1 MKKLLFYFVSLFF
14 FVLMSCTEEEG
25 VNPPAGEKAIN
36 EIVTALENKEEIS
49 DFVEILKKVDVANL
63 TEDKLTVFAVRNLS
77 SAARSASAVL
87 DSVSI
92 KRHIA
97 KGSYAKADLTD
108 GKELESINGEKL
120 YITRNGDEV
129 YVNGVI
135 IEGEAIPA
143 GNSYIYIVPEVLEEK
158 TEPENFY
165 TTTINVRELIWGQNQ
180 DKPLEGVNVV
190 VNEAGK
196 DSLDRWT
203 EGEFIGEWKTDVNGQ
218 VIVKHTANEI
228 VFWVYKDG
236 YTDRYKGYIFK
247 GVDADGKFIFY
258 DTNADGLI
266 NNYDKYFFI
275 NNYYVENDKGETE
288 RTGTAYMVA
297 IDNENVELPL
307 PEPSSVENLWQNNVY
322 YYMSENVYLDS
333 KLTKETDSFRYN
345 SIDFSD
351 ASLDYWKSAYNTIDW
366 GISCIESLENASGY
380 DDLADKIRT
389 DVYLIWT
396 QLFGYYSQIVDYYSI
411 FPIDRIVNGINGLI
425 GNAGEDNKYA
435 LYMMLAKIYLL
446 EEKYDEVKEYC
457 DIVIKSNNYKYGDI
471 VWGGYTKVAPEPS
484 DTVNVLKYDEVLLM
498 KSCACLNKGNIP
510 EGLNCFNGLLEY
522 LGQEPV
528 SSYSSSDLM
537 NLAKNLLQGTGQLY
551 PYARILEGSFEVPG
565 FDANKN
571 RLLPIP
577 IRALETYPTLKQNE
591 GY

>member
-63 TEDKLTVFAVRNLS
+63 TEDKLTVFAVRNSS
-77 SAARSASAVL
+77 SAVRSASAVL

-143 GNSYIYIVPEVLEEK
+143 GNSYVYIVPEVLEEK
-158 TEPENFY
+158 TEPETFY

-190 VNEAGK
+190 VSEAGK

-266 NNYDKYFFI
+266 NNDDKYFFI

-345 SIDFSD
+345 SIDFFD
-351 ASLDYWKSAYNTIDW
+351 ESLDYWKSAYNTIDW
-366 GISCIESLENASGY
+366 GLSCIESLKKNGQT
-380 DDLADKIRT
+380 DLADKIRT

-446 EEKYDEVKEYC
+446 EEKYEEAEKCC
-457 DIVIKSNNYKYGDI
+457 DIIMEANKYNFGDI

-484 DTVNVLKYDEVLLM
+484 DTINVLKYDEVLLM
-498 KSCACLNKGNIP
+498 KSVASLK
-510 EGLNCFNGLLEY
+510 
-522 LGQEPV
+522 LGKDSRYTTSE
-528 SSYSSSDLM
+528 LM
-537 NLAKNLLQGTGQLY
+537 QNAQNVLQGTGQLY
-551 PYARILEGSFEVPG
+551 PYARILEGSFDVPG

-577 IRALETYPTLKQNE
+577 IRVLETYPTLKQNE

>member
-135 IEGEAIPA
+135 IEGEAILA

-266 NNYDKYFFI
+266 NNDDKYFFI

-345 SIDFSD
+345 SIDFFD
-351 ASLDYWKSAYNTIDW
+351 ESLDYWKSAYNTIDW
-366 GISCIESLENASGY
+366 GLSCIESLKKNGQT
-380 DDLADKIRT
+380 DLADKIRT

-446 EEKYDEVKEYC
+446 EEKYEEAEKCC
-457 DIVIKSNNYKYGDI
+457 DIIMEANKYNFGDI

-484 DTVNVLKYDEVLLM
+484 DTINVLKYDEVLLM
-498 KSCACLNKGNIP
+498 KSVASLK
-510 EGLNCFNGLLEY
+510 
-522 LGQEPV
+522 LGKDSRYTTSE
-528 SSYSSSDLM
+528 LM
-537 NLAKNLLQGTGQLY
+537 QNAQNVLQGTGQLY
-551 PYARILEGSFEVPG
+551 PYARILEGSFDVPG

-577 IRALETYPTLKQNE
+577 IRVLETYPTLKQNE

>member
-1 MKKLLFYFVSLFF
+1 MKKLLFYFISLSF
-14 FVLMSCTEEEG
+14 FVLMSCTKEEG

-49 DFVEILKKVDVANL
+49 DFVEILKKIDVANL
-63 TEDKLTVFAVRNLS
+63 TEDKLTVFAVRNSS
-77 SAARSASAVL
+77 SAARSTAVL

-129 YVNGVI
+129 YVNGVV

-143 GNSYIYIVPEVLEEK
+143 GNSYVYIVPEVLEEK
-158 TEPENFY
+158 TEPDTFY
-165 TTTINVRELIWGQNQ
+165 TTTINIRELIWGQAQ
-180 DKPLEGVNVV
+180 DKPLEDVNVV

-196 DSLDRWT
+196 DSLGVWT
-203 EGEFIGEWKTDVNGQ
+203 EGKFIGEWKTDANGQ

-236 YTDRYKGYIFK
+236 YTDRYEGYVFE
-247 GVDADGKFIFY
+247 GVGSDGKFII
-258 DTNADGLI
+258 DDSNMDGLV
-266 NNYDKYFFI
+266 NNDDKYFFN
-275 NNYYVENDKGETE
+275 NNYYVGNDKGETE
-288 RTGTAYMVA
+288 STGTAYMVA
-297 IDNENVELPL
+297 IDSEGVELPL
-307 PEPSSVENLWQNNVY
+307 PEPSSVENLWKERVY

-333 KLTKETDSFRYN
+333 RLTKGTDLFRYN
-345 SIDFSD
+345 SIDFTE
-351 ASLDYWKSAYNTIDW
+351 ASLNYWKSAYSTIDW
-366 GISCIESLENASGY
+366 GLSCIESLENDGQT
-380 DDLADKIRT
+380 DLANKIRT

-396 QLFGYYSQIVDYYSI
+396 QLFGYYWQIVDYYTIISI
-411 FPIDRIVNGINGLI
+411 DKIVADITEMIDKVD
-425 GNAGEDNKYA
+425 AYKKYA

-446 EEKYDEVKEYC
+446 EEKYEEAEKYC
-457 DIVIKSNNYKYGDI
+457 DEIINSGNYEEGAV
-471 VWGGYTKVAPEPS
+471 VWGGYTMVAPEPS
-484 DTVNVLKYDEVLLM
+484 DAINVLKYDEVSLM
-498 KSCACLNKGNIP
+498 KSIASLK
-510 EGLNCFNGLLEY
+510 
-522 LGQEPV
+522 LGKEV
-528 SSYSSSDLM
+528 DYTVSDLM
-537 NLAKNLLQGTGQLY
+537 QHAQNVLQGTGQLY
-551 PYARILEGSFEVPG
+551 PYARILEGSFDVPG

-577 IRALETYPTLKQNE
+577 MRALETYPSLQQNK

>member
-1 MKKLLFYFVSLFF
+1 MKKLLFYFISLSF
-14 FVLMSCTEEEG
+14 FVLMSCTKEEG

-49 DFVEILKKVDVANL
+49 DFVEILKKIDVANL
-63 TEDKLTVFAVRNLS
+63 TEDKLTVFAVRNSS
-77 SAARSASAVL
+77 SAARSTAVL

-143 GNSYIYIVPEVLEEK
+143 GNSYVYIVPEVLEEK
-158 TEPENFY
+158 TEPDTFY
-165 TTTINVRELIWGQNQ
+165 TTTINIRELIWGQAQ
-180 DKPLEGVNVV
+180 DKPLEDVNVV
-190 VNEAGK
+190 VNEVGK
-196 DSLDRWT
+196 DSLGVWT
-203 EGEFIGEWKTDVNGQ
+203 EGKFIGEWKTDANGQ

-236 YTDRYKGYIFK
+236 YTDRYEGYVFE
-247 GVDADGKFIFY
+247 GVGSDGKFII
-258 DTNADGLI
+258 DDSNMDGLV
-266 NNYDKYFFI
+266 NNDDKYFFN
-275 NNYYVENDKGETE
+275 NNYYVGNDKGETE
-288 RTGTAYMVA
+288 STGTAYMVA
-297 IDNENVELPL
+297 IDSEGVELPL
-307 PEPSSVENLWQNNVY
+307 PEPSSVENLWKERVY

-333 KLTKETDSFRYN
+333 RLTKGTDSFRYN

-351 ASLDYWKSAYNTIDW
+351 ASLEYWKSAYSTIDW
-366 GISCIESLENASGY
+366 GISCIKSLEKAGNSG
-380 DDLADKIRT
+380 LADKIRT

-396 QLFGYYSQIVDYYSI
+396 QLFGYYWQIVDYYTIISI
-411 FPIDRIVNGINGLI
+411 DKIVADITEMIDKVD
-425 GNAGEDNKYA
+425 ADKKYA

-446 EEKYDEVKEYC
+446 EEKYKEVEKCCDE
-457 DIVIKSNNYKYGDI
+457 IINSGNYEEGDV
-471 VWGGYTKVAPEPS
+471 VWGRYTMVAPEPS
-484 DTVNVLKYDEVLLM
+484 DAINPLKYDEVSLM
-498 KSCACLNKGNIP
+498 KSIASLKFGKDSRYTTS
-510 EGLNCFNGLLEY
+510 E
-522 LGQEPV
+522 
-528 SSYSSSDLM
+528 LM
-537 NLAKNLLQGTGQLY
+537 QHAQNVLQGTGQLY
-551 PYARILEGSFEVPG
+551 PYAKILEGSFDVSG

-577 IRALETYPTLKQNE
+577 MRALETYPSLQQNK

>member
-1 MKKLLFYFVSLFF
+1 MKKLLFCFISLSF
-14 FVLMSCTEEEG
+14 FVLMSCTKEEG

-63 TEDKLTVFAVRNLS
+63 TEDKLTVFAVRNSS
-77 SAARSASAVL
+77 SAARSTAVL

-129 YVNGVI
+129 YVNGVV

-143 GNSYIYIVPEVLEEK
+143 GNSYVYIVPEVLEEK
-158 TEPENFY
+158 TEPDTFY
-165 TTTINVRELIWGQNQ
+165 TTTINIRELIWGQAQ
-180 DKPLEGVNVV
+180 DKPLEDVNVV
-190 VNEAGK
+190 VNEVGK
-196 DSLDRWT
+196 DSLGVWT
-203 EGEFIGEWKTDVNGQ
+203 EGKFIGEWKTDANGQ

-236 YTDRYKGYIFK
+236 YTDRYEGYVFE
-247 GVDADGKFIFY
+247 GVGSDGKFII
-258 DTNADGLI
+258 DDSNMDGLV
-266 NNYDKYFFI
+266 NNDDKYFFN
-275 NNYYVENDKGETE
+275 NNYYVGNDKGETE
-288 RTGTAYMVA
+288 STGTAYMVA
-297 IDNENVELPL
+297 IDSEGVELPL
-307 PEPSSVENLWQNNVY
+307 PEPSSVENLWKERVY

-333 KLTKETDSFRYN
+333 RLTKGTDLFRYN
-345 SIDFSD
+345 SIDFTE
-351 ASLDYWKSAYNTIDW
+351 ASLNYWKSAYSTIDW
-366 GISCIESLENASGY
+366 GLSCIESLEN
-380 DDLADKIRT
+380 DRQTDLANKIRT

-396 QLFGYYSQIVDYYSI
+396 QLFGYYWQIVDYYTIISI
-411 FPIDRIVNGINGLI
+411 DKIVSKITGLI
-425 GNAGEDNKYA
+425 DNVNDDKKYA

-446 EEKYDEVKEYC
+446 ERNYGDAEKCCDIIIESKKYNSGSIVWGRYTNVTSEPIETINSLTYDEV
-457 DIVIKSNNYKYGDI
+457 S
-471 VWGGYTKVAPEPS
+471 
-484 DTVNVLKYDEVLLM
+484 LM
-498 KSCACLNKGNIP
+498 KSIASLK
-510 EGLNCFNGLLEY
+510 
-522 LGQEPV
+522 LGKEV
-528 SSYSSSDLM
+528 DYTVSDLM
-537 NLAKNLLQGTGQLY
+537 QHAQNVLQGTGQLY
-551 PYARILEGSFEVPG
+551 PYAKILEGSFDVSG

-577 IRALETYPTLKQNE
+577 MRALETYPSLQQNK

>member
-1 MKKLLFYFVSLFF
+1 MKKLLFYFVSLSF

-25 VNPPAGEKAIN
+25 VNSPAGEKAIN

-63 TEDKLTVFAVRNLS
+63 TEDKLTVFAVRNSS
-77 SAARSASAVL
+77 SAARSTAVL

-143 GNSYIYIVPEVLEEK
+143 GNSYVYIVPEVLEEK
-158 TEPENFY
+158 TEPDTFY
-165 TTTINVRELIWGQNQ
+165 TTTINIRELIWGQAQ
-180 DKPLEGVNVV
+180 DKPLEDVNVV
-190 VNEAGK
+190 VNEVGK
-196 DSLDRWT
+196 DSLGVWT
-203 EGEFIGEWKTDVNGQ
+203 EGKFIGEWKTDANGQ

-236 YTDRYKGYIFK
+236 YTDRYEGYVFE
-247 GVDADGKFIFY
+247 GVGSDGKFII
-258 DTNADGLI
+258 DDSNMDGLV
-266 NNYDKYFFI
+266 NNDDKYFFN
-275 NNYYVENDKGETE
+275 NNYYVGNDKGETE
-288 RTGTAYMVA
+288 STGTAYMVA
-297 IDNENVELPL
+297 IDSEGVELPL
-307 PEPSSVENLWQNNVY
+307 PEPSSVENLWKERVY

-333 KLTKETDSFRYN
+333 RLTKGTDLFRYN
-345 SIDFSD
+345 SIDFTE
-351 ASLDYWKSAYNTIDW
+351 ASLNYWKSAYSTIDW
-366 GISCIESLENASGY
+366 GLSCIESLEN
-380 DDLADKIRT
+380 DRQTDLANKIRT

-396 QLFGYYSQIVDYYSI
+396 QLFGYYWQIVDYYTIISI
-411 FPIDRIVNGINGLI
+411 DKIVSKITGLI
-425 GNAGEDNKYA
+425 DNVNDDKKYA

-446 EEKYDEVKEYC
+446 ERNYEDAEKCCDIIIESKKYNSGSIVWGEYTNVTSEPIETINSLTYDEV
-457 DIVIKSNNYKYGDI
+457 S
-471 VWGGYTKVAPEPS
+471 
-484 DTVNVLKYDEVLLM
+484 LM
-498 KSCACLNKGNIP
+498 KSITSLK
-510 EGLNCFNGLLEY
+510 
-522 LGQEPV
+522 LGKDSGYTTSE
-528 SSYSSSDLM
+528 LM
-537 NLAKNLLQGTGQLY
+537 QNAQNVLQGTGQLY
-551 PYARILEGSFEVPG
+551 PYARILEGIFDVPG
-565 FDANKN
+565 FDAIKN

-577 IRALETYPTLKQNE
+577 MRALETYPSLQQNK

>member
-1 MKKLLFYFVSLFF
+1 MKKLLFYFISLSF
-14 FVLMSCTEEEG
+14 FVLMSCTKEEG

-49 DFVEILKKVDVANL
+49 DFVEILKKIDVANL
-63 TEDKLTVFAVRNLS
+63 TEDKLTVFAVRNSS
-77 SAARSASAVL
+77 SAARSSSAVL

-143 GNSYIYIVPEVLEEK
+143 GNSYVYIVPEVLEEK
-158 TEPENFY
+158 TELETFY

-190 VNEAGK
+190 VSEAGK
-196 DSLDRWT
+196 DSLGIWT
-203 EGEFIGEWKTDVNGQ
+203 EGEFIGEWKTDANGQ

-258 DTNADGLI
+258 DTNGDCQI
-266 NNYDKYFFI
+266 NNDDKYFFI

-288 RTGTAYMVA
+288 LTGTAYMVA

-307 PEPSSVENLWQNNVY
+307 PEPSSVKNLWQNNVY
-322 YYMSENVYLDS
+322 YYMYSNVYLGS
-333 KLTKETDSFRYN
+333 KLTKGTDSFRYN

-389 DVYLIWT
+389 DVYLVWT
-396 QLFGYYSQIVDYYSI
+396 QLFGYYSQIVDYYTIISI
-411 FPIDRIVNGINGLI
+411 DKIVADITEMIDKVD
-425 GNAGEDNKYA
+425 ADKKYA

-446 EEKYDEVKEYC
+446 EEKYEEAEKCCDE
-457 DIVIKSNNYKYGDI
+457 IINSGNYEEGAV
-471 VWGGYTKVAPEPS
+471 VWGRYTMVAPEPS
-484 DTVNVLKYDEVLLM
+484 DAINPLKYDEVLLM
-498 KSCACLNKGNIP
+498 KSVASLK
-510 EGLNCFNGLLEY
+510 
-522 LGQEPV
+522 LGKDSRYTTSE
-528 SSYSSSDLM
+528 LM
-537 NLAKNLLQGTGQLY
+537 QNAQNVLQGTGQLY
-551 PYARILEGSFEVPG
+551 PYARILDGSFDVPG

-577 IRALETYPTLKQNE
+577 MRALETYPSLQQNK
-591 GY
+591 GYY

>member
-1 MKKLLFYFVSLFF
+1 MKKLLFYFISLSF
-14 FVLMSCTEEEG
+14 FVLMSCTKEEG

-49 DFVEILKKVDVANL
+49 DFVEILKKIDVANL
-63 TEDKLTVFAVRNLS
+63 TEDKLTVFAVRNSS
-77 SAARSASAVL
+77 SAARSSSAVL

-143 GNSYIYIVPEVLEEK
+143 GNSYVYIVPEVLEEK
-158 TEPENFY
+158 TEAETYY
-165 TTTINVRELIWGQNQ
+165 TTTINVRELIWGQAQ
-180 DKPLEGVNVV
+180 DKPLEGVNVFV
-190 VNEAGK
+190 SEAGK
-196 DSLDRWT
+196 DSLGIWT
-203 EGEFIGEWKTDVNGQ
+203 EGEFIGEWKTDANGQ

-228 VFWVYKDG
+228 VFLAYKGG
-236 YTDRYKGYIFK
+236 YTDRYEGYMFE
-247 GVDADGKFIFY
+247 GVDADGKFRFY

-266 NNYDKYFFI
+266 NNDDKYFFY
-275 NNYYVENDKGETE
+275 NNYYVGNDKGETE

-297 IDNENVELPL
+297 IDSENVELPL
-307 PEPSSVENLWQNNVY
+307 PDLSSVETLWKERVY
-322 YYMSENVYLDS
+322 NYMYSNVYLDS
-333 KLTKETDSFRYN
+333 KLTKGTDSFKYN
-345 SIDFSD
+345 SNDFTE
-351 ASLDYWKSAYNTIDW
+351 ASLEYWKSAYSTIDW
-366 GISCIESLENASGY
+366 GISCIKSLEKAGNSG
-380 DDLADKIRT
+380 LADKIRT

-396 QLFGYYSQIVDYYSI
+396 QLFGYYWQIVDYYTIISI
-411 FPIDRIVNGINGLI
+411 DKIVADITEMIDKVD
-425 GNAGEDNKYA
+425 ADKKYA

-446 EEKYDEVKEYC
+446 EEKYEEAEECCGIIISSGK
-457 DIVIKSNNYKYGDI
+457 YKDGAV
-471 VWGGYTKVAPEPS
+471 VWGGYTNIVPEPS
-484 DTVNVLKYDEVLLM
+484 DAINPLKYDEVSLM
-498 KSCACLNKGNIP
+498 KSIASLK
-510 EGLNCFNGLLEY
+510 
-522 LGQEPV
+522 LGKDSRYTTSE
-528 SSYSSSDLM
+528 LM
-537 NLAKNLLQGTGQLY
+537 QNAQNVLQGTGQLY
-551 PYARILEGSFEVPG
+551 PYARILDGSFDVPG

-577 IRALETYPTLKQNE
+577 MRALETYPSLQQNK

>member
-1 MKKLLFYFVSLFF
+1 MKKLLFYFISLSF
-14 FVLMSCTEEEG
+14 FVLMSCTKEEG

-63 TEDKLTVFAVRNLS
+63 TEDKLTVFAVRNSS
-77 SAARSASAVL
+77 SAARSTAVL

-129 YVNGVI
+129 YVNGVV

-143 GNSYIYIVPEVLEEK
+143 GNSYVYIVPEVLEEK
-158 TEPENFY
+158 TEPDTFY
-165 TTTINVRELIWGQNQ
+165 TTTINIRELIWGQAQ
-180 DKPLEGVNVV
+180 DKPLEDVNVV

-196 DSLDRWT
+196 DSLGVWT
-203 EGEFIGEWKTDVNGQ
+203 EGKFIGEWKTDANGQ

-236 YTDRYKGYIFK
+236 YTDRYEGYVFE
-247 GVDADGKFIFY
+247 GVGSDGKFII
-258 DTNADGLI
+258 DDSNMDGLV
-266 NNYDKYFFI
+266 NNDDKYFFN
-275 NNYYVENDKGETE
+275 NNYYVGNDKGETE
-288 RTGTAYMVA
+288 STGTAYMVA
-297 IDNENVELPL
+297 IDSEGVELPL
-307 PEPSSVENLWQNNVY
+307 PEPSSVENLWKERVY

-333 KLTKETDSFRYN
+333 RLTKGTDLFRYN
-345 SIDFSD
+345 SIDFTE
-351 ASLDYWKSAYNTIDW
+351 ASLNYWKSAYSTIDW
-366 GISCIESLENASGY
+366 GLSCIESLENDGQT
-380 DDLADKIRT
+380 DLANKIRT

-396 QLFGYYSQIVDYYSI
+396 QLFGYYWQIVDYYTIISI
-411 FPIDRIVNGINGLI
+411 DKIVADITEMIDKVD
-425 GNAGEDNKYA
+425 AYKKYA

-446 EEKYDEVKEYC
+446 EEKYEEAEKYC
-457 DIVIKSNNYKYGDI
+457 DEIINSGNYEEGAV
-471 VWGGYTKVAPEPS
+471 VWGGYTMVAPEPS
-484 DTVNVLKYDEVLLM
+484 DAINVLKYDEVSLM
-498 KSCACLNKGNIP
+498 KSIASLK
-510 EGLNCFNGLLEY
+510 
-522 LGQEPV
+522 LGKEV
-528 SSYSSSDLM
+528 DYTVSDLM
-537 NLAKNLLQGTGQLY
+537 QHAQNVLQGTGQLY
-551 PYARILEGSFEVPG
+551 PYARILEGSFDVPG

-577 IRALETYPTLKQNE
+577 MRALETYPSLQQNK

>member
-1 MKKLLFYFVSLFF
+1 MKKLLFYFISLSF
-14 FVLMSCTEEEG
+14 FVLMSCTKEEG

-63 TEDKLTVFAVRNLS
+63 TEDKLTVFAVRNSS
-77 SAARSASAVL
+77 SAARSTAVL

-129 YVNGVI
+129 YVNGVV

-143 GNSYIYIVPEVLEEK
+143 GNSYVYIVPEVLEEK
-158 TEPENFY
+158 TEPDTFY
-165 TTTINVRELIWGQNQ
+165 TTTINIRELIWGQAQ
-180 DKPLEGVNVV
+180 DKPLEDVNVV

-196 DSLDRWT
+196 DSLGVWT
-203 EGEFIGEWKTDVNGQ
+203 EGKFIGEWKTDANGQ

-236 YTDRYKGYIFK
+236 YTDRYEGYVFE
-247 GVDADGKFIFY
+247 GVGSDGKFII
-258 DTNADGLI
+258 DDSNMDGLV
-266 NNYDKYFFI
+266 NNDDKYFFN
-275 NNYYVENDKGETE
+275 NNYYVGNDKGETE
-288 RTGTAYMVA
+288 STGTAYMVA
-297 IDNENVELPL
+297 IDSEGVELPL
-307 PEPSSVENLWQNNVY
+307 PEPSSVENLWKERVY

-333 KLTKETDSFRYN
+333 RLTKGTDLFRYN
-345 SIDFSD
+345 SIDFTE
-351 ASLDYWKSAYNTIDW
+351 ASLNYWKSAYSTIDW
-366 GISCIESLENASGY
+366 GLSCIESLEN
-380 DDLADKIRT
+380 DRQTDLANKIRT

-396 QLFGYYSQIVDYYSI
+396 QLFGYYWQIVDYYTIISI
-411 FPIDRIVNGINGLI
+411 DKIVSKITGLI
-425 GNAGEDNKYA
+425 DNVNDDKKYA

-446 EEKYDEVKEYC
+446 ERNYEDAEKCCDIIIESKKYNSGSIVWGEYTNVTSEPIETINSLTYDEV
-457 DIVIKSNNYKYGDI
+457 S
-471 VWGGYTKVAPEPS
+471 
-484 DTVNVLKYDEVLLM
+484 LM
-498 KSCACLNKGNIP
+498 KSITSLK
-510 EGLNCFNGLLEY
+510 
-522 LGQEPV
+522 LGKDSGYTTSE
-528 SSYSSSDLM
+528 LM
-537 NLAKNLLQGTGQLY
+537 QNAQNVLQGTGQLY
-551 PYARILEGSFEVPG
+551 PYARILEGIFDVPG
-565 FDANKN
+565 FDAIKN

-577 IRALETYPTLKQNE
+577 MRALETYPSLQQNK

>member
-266 NNYDKYFFI
+266 NNDDKYFFI

-345 SIDFSD
+345 SIDFFD
-351 ASLDYWKSAYNTIDW
+351 ESLDYWKSAYNTIDW
-366 GISCIESLENASGY
+366 GLSCIESLKKNGQT
-380 DDLADKIRT
+380 DLADKIRT

-446 EEKYDEVKEYC
+446 EEKYEEAEKCC
-457 DIVIKSNNYKYGDI
+457 DIIMEANKYNFGDI

-484 DTVNVLKYDEVLLM
+484 DTINVLKYDEVLLM
-498 KSCACLNKGNIP
+498 KSVASLK
-510 EGLNCFNGLLEY
+510 
-522 LGQEPV
+522 LGKDSRYTTSE
-528 SSYSSSDLM
+528 LM
-537 NLAKNLLQGTGQLY
+537 QNAQNVLQGTGQLY
-551 PYARILEGSFEVPG
+551 PYARILEGSFDVPG

-577 IRALETYPTLKQNE
+577 IRVLETYPTLKQNE

>member
-1 MKKLLFYFVSLFF
+1 MKKLLFYFVSLSF
-14 FVLMSCTEEEG
+14 FVLMSCTKEEG

-63 TEDKLTVFAVRNLS
+63 TEDKLTVFAVRNSS
-77 SAARSASAVL
+77 SAARSTAVL

-129 YVNGVI
+129 YVNGVV

-143 GNSYIYIVPEVLEEK
+143 GNSYVYIVPEVLEEK
-158 TEPENFY
+158 TEPDTFY
-165 TTTINVRELIWGQNQ
+165 TTTINIRELIWGQAQ
-180 DKPLEGVNVV
+180 DKPLEDVNVV
-190 VNEAGK
+190 VNEVGK
-196 DSLDRWT
+196 DSLGVWT
-203 EGEFIGEWKTDVNGQ
+203 EGKFIGEWKTDANGQ

-236 YTDRYKGYIFK
+236 YTDRYEGYVFE
-247 GVDADGKFIFY
+247 GVGSDGKFII
-258 DTNADGLI
+258 DDSNMDGLV
-266 NNYDKYFFI
+266 NNDDKYFFN
-275 NNYYVENDKGETE
+275 NNYYVGNDKGETE
-288 RTGTAYMVA
+288 STGTAYMVA
-297 IDNENVELPL
+297 IDSEGVELPL
-307 PEPSSVENLWQNNVY
+307 PEPSSVENLWKERVY

-333 KLTKETDSFRYN
+333 RLTKGTDLFRYN
-345 SIDFSD
+345 SIDFTE
-351 ASLDYWKSAYNTIDW
+351 ASLNYWKSAYSTIDW
-366 GISCIESLENASGY
+366 GLSCIESLEN
-380 DDLADKIRT
+380 DRQTDLANKIRT

-396 QLFGYYSQIVDYYSI
+396 QLFGYYWQIVDYYTIISI
-411 FPIDRIVNGINGLI
+411 DKIVSKITGLI
-425 GNAGEDNKYA
+425 DNVNDDKKYA

-446 EEKYDEVKEYC
+446 ERNYGDAEKCCDIIIESKKYNSGSIVWGRYTNVTSEPIETINSLTYDEV
-457 DIVIKSNNYKYGDI
+457 S
-471 VWGGYTKVAPEPS
+471 
-484 DTVNVLKYDEVLLM
+484 LM
-498 KSCACLNKGNIP
+498 KSIASLK
-510 EGLNCFNGLLEY
+510 
-522 LGQEPV
+522 LGKEV
-528 SSYSSSDLM
+528 DYTVSDLM
-537 NLAKNLLQGTGQLY
+537 QHAQNVLQGTGQLY
-551 PYARILEGSFEVPG
+551 PYAKILEGSFDVSG

-577 IRALETYPTLKQNE
+577 MRALETYPSLQQNK

>member
-1 MKKLLFYFVSLFF
+1 MKKLLFYFVSLSF

-25 VNPPAGEKAIN
+25 VNSPAGEKAIN

-63 TEDKLTVFAVRNLS
+63 TEDKLTVFAVRNSS
-77 SAARSASAVL
+77 SAARSTAVL

-143 GNSYIYIVPEVLEEK
+143 GNSYVYIVPEVLEEK
-158 TEPENFY
+158 TEPDTFY
-165 TTTINVRELIWGQNQ
+165 TTTINIRELIWGQAQ
-180 DKPLEGVNVV
+180 DKPLEDVNVV
-190 VNEAGK
+190 VNEVGK
-196 DSLDRWT
+196 DSLGVWT
-203 EGEFIGEWKTDVNGQ
+203 EGKFIGEWKTDANGQ

-236 YTDRYKGYIFK
+236 YTDRYEGYVFE
-247 GVDADGKFIFY
+247 GVGSDGKFII
-258 DTNADGLI
+258 DDSNMDGLV
-266 NNYDKYFFI
+266 NNDDKYFFN
-275 NNYYVENDKGETE
+275 NNYYVGNDKGETE
-288 RTGTAYMVA
+288 STGTAYMVA
-297 IDNENVELPL
+297 IDSEGVELPL
-307 PEPSSVENLWQNNVY
+307 PEPSSVENLWKERVY

-333 KLTKETDSFRYN
+333 RLTKGTDLFRYN
-345 SIDFSD
+345 SIDFTE
-351 ASLDYWKSAYNTIDW
+351 ASLNYWKSAYSTIDW
-366 GISCIESLENASGY
+366 GLSCIESLEN
-380 DDLADKIRT
+380 DRQTDLANKIRT

-396 QLFGYYSQIVDYYSI
+396 QLFGYYWQIVDYYTIISI
-411 FPIDRIVNGINGLI
+411 DKIVSKITGLI
-425 GNAGEDNKYA
+425 DNVNDDKKYA

-446 EEKYDEVKEYC
+446 ERNYEDAEKCCDIIIESKKYNSGSIVWGEYTNVTSEPIETINSLTYDEV
-457 DIVIKSNNYKYGDI
+457 S
-471 VWGGYTKVAPEPS
+471 
-484 DTVNVLKYDEVLLM
+484 LM
-498 KSCACLNKGNIP
+498 KSITSLK
-510 EGLNCFNGLLEY
+510 
-522 LGQEPV
+522 LGKDSGYTTSE
-528 SSYSSSDLM
+528 LM
-537 NLAKNLLQGTGQLY
+537 QNAQNVLQGTGQLY
-551 PYARILEGSFEVPG
+551 PYARILEGSFDVPG

-577 IRALETYPTLKQNE
+577 MRALETYPSLQQNK

>member
-1 MKKLLFYFVSLFF
+1 MKKLLFYFVSLSF

-63 TEDKLTVFAVRNLS
+63 TEDKLTVFAVRNSS
-77 SAARSASAVL
+77 SAVRSASAVL

-120 YITRNGDEV
+120 YITRSGEEV

-158 TEPENFY
+158 TEPETFY

-190 VNEAGK
+190 VSEAGK
-196 DSLDRWT
+196 DSLGIWT
-203 EGEFIGEWKTDVNGQ
+203 EGEFIGEWKTDANGQ

-228 VFWVYKDG
+228 VFWVYDNE
-236 YTDRYKGYIFK
+236 YTDRYEGYVFE
-247 GVDADGKFIFY
+247 GVDADGKFRFY

-266 NNYDKYFFI
+266 NNDDKYFFI

-288 RTGTAYMVA
+288 CTGTAYMVA

-307 PEPSSVENLWQNNVY
+307 PEPSSVKNLWQNNVY
-322 YYMSENVYLDS
+322 YYMSENVYLNS
-333 KLTKETDSFRYN
+333 KLTKGTDSFRYN

-389 DVYLIWT
+389 DVYLVWT

-411 FPIDRIVNGINGLI
+411 FAIDRIVNNIKGLI
-425 GNAGEDNKYA
+425 ENTGDDNKYA

-446 EEKYDEVKEYC
+446 EEKYEEAEKCC
-457 DIVIKSNNYKYGDI
+457 DIIMEANKYNFGDI

-484 DTVNVLKYDEVLLM
+484 DTINVLKYDEVLLM
-498 KSCACLNKGNIP
+498 KSCACLNKGNIH

-528 SSYSSSDLM
+528 SYYSSSDLM
-537 NLAKNLLQGTGQLY
+537 NLAKTLLQGTGQLY
-551 PYARILEGSFEVPG
+551 PYARILEGSFDVPG

-577 IRALETYPTLKQNE
+577 MRALETYPTLKQNE

>member
-1 MKKLLFYFVSLFF
+1 MKKLLFYFISLSF
-14 FVLMSCTEEEG
+14 FVLMSCTKEEG

-49 DFVEILKKVDVANL
+49 DFVEILKKIDVANL
-63 TEDKLTVFAVRNLS
+63 TEDKLTVFAVRNSS
-77 SAARSASAVL
+77 SAARSTAVL

-129 YVNGVI
+129 YVNGVV

-143 GNSYIYIVPEVLEEK
+143 GNSYVYIVPEVLEEK
-158 TEPENFY
+158 TEPDTFY
-165 TTTINVRELIWGQNQ
+165 TTTINIRELIWGQAQ
-180 DKPLEGVNVV
+180 DKPLEDVNVV

-196 DSLDRWT
+196 DSLGVWT
-203 EGEFIGEWKTDVNGQ
+203 EGKFIGEWKTDANGQ

-236 YTDRYKGYIFK
+236 YTDRYEGYVFE
-247 GVDADGKFIFY
+247 GVGSDGKFII
-258 DTNADGLI
+258 DDSNMDGLV
-266 NNYDKYFFI
+266 NNDDKYFFN
-275 NNYYVENDKGETE
+275 NNYYVGNDKGETE
-288 RTGTAYMVA
+288 STGTAYMVA
-297 IDNENVELPL
+297 IDSEGVELPL
-307 PEPSSVENLWQNNVY
+307 PEPSSVENLWKERVY

-333 KLTKETDSFRYN
+333 RLTKGTDLFRYN
-345 SIDFSD
+345 SIDFTE
-351 ASLDYWKSAYNTIDW
+351 ASLNYWKSAYSTIDW
-366 GISCIESLENASGY
+366 GLSCIESLEN
-380 DDLADKIRT
+380 DEQTDLANKIRT

-396 QLFGYYSQIVDYYSI
+396 QLFGYYWQIVDYYTIISI
-411 FPIDRIVNGINGLI
+411 DKIVSKITGLI
-425 GNAGEDNKYA
+425 DNVNDDKKYA

-446 EEKYDEVKEYC
+446 ERNYKDAEKCCDIIIESKKYNSGSIVWGRYTNVTSEPIETINSLTYDEV
-457 DIVIKSNNYKYGDI
+457 S
-471 VWGGYTKVAPEPS
+471 
-484 DTVNVLKYDEVLLM
+484 LM
-498 KSCACLNKGNIP
+498 KSIASLK
-510 EGLNCFNGLLEY
+510 
-522 LGQEPV
+522 LGKEV
-528 SSYSSSDLM
+528 DYTVSDLM
-537 NLAKNLLQGTGQLY
+537 QHAQNVLQGTGQLY
-551 PYARILEGSFEVPG
+551 PYAKILEGSFDVSG

-577 IRALETYPTLKQNE
+577 MRALETYPSLQQNK

>member
-1 MKKLLFYFVSLFF
+1 MKKLLFYFVSLSF

-63 TEDKLTVFAVRNLS
+63 TEDKLTVFAVRNSS
-77 SAARSASAVL
+77 SAARSSSAVL

-143 GNSYIYIVPEVLEEK
+143 GNSYVYIVPEVLEEK
-158 TEPENFY
+158 TEPETFY
-165 TTTINVRELIWGQNQ
+165 TTTINVRELIWGQSQ

-190 VNEAGK
+190 VSEAGK

-203 EGEFIGEWKTDVNGQ
+203 EGEFIGEWKTDANGQ

-247 GVDADGKFIFY
+247 GVDPDGKFIFY
-258 DTNADGLI
+258 DTNGDGLI

-322 YYMSENVYLDS
+322 YYMSENVYLNS
-333 KLTKETDSFRYN
+333 KLTKGTDSFRYN

-389 DVYLIWT
+389 DVYLVWT

-411 FPIDRIVNGINGLI
+411 FAIDRIVNNIKGLI
-425 GNAGEDNKYA
+425 ENTGDDNKYA

-446 EEKYDEVKEYC
+446 EEKYEEAEKCC
-457 DIVIKSNNYKYGDI
+457 DIIMEANKYNFGDI

-484 DTVNVLKYDEVLLM
+484 DTINVLKYDEVLLM
-498 KSCACLNKGNIP
+498 KSCACLNKGNIH

-528 SSYSSSDLM
+528 SYYSSSDLM
-537 NLAKNLLQGTGQLY
+537 NLAKTLLQGTGQLY
-551 PYARILEGSFEVPG
+551 PYARILEGSFDVLG

-577 IRALETYPTLKQNE
+577 IRVLEAYPTLKQNE